1 MLCCG
6 PLSELRSEQEVERE
20 AENKRLQEELIIK
33 SQVLSEAIQAADVL
47 IDDLIALKKLLKV
60 AGTDVQINWTRLE
73 SRGNSL
79 KDVMHVCRCCVNEV
93 GQEVLKSQNML
104 KQAEQI
110 NLLATF
116 SHPGGRLNPWKV
128 TYVGTG
134 EDEGPCLSHTMWLV
148 VRNAGHYIWRGQLL
162 ILEPGNGRGV
172 FPRNPMIFG
181 SLTDR
186 GWWLE
191 QLRGMLGQ
199 TQDDNT
205 RLKKLLDENNKI
217 VNDHHRTLEE
227 KEKLITDLQ
236 TCLCDLNEVGQQEVL
251 TLNREKEQLE
261 CALELESSINTGEL
275 DTARE
280 ENSRM
285 KQILEMKERDLDSAA
300 HKIKEQ
306 DNQLAQ
312 LRQERDNLIYSYQEN
327 LKSKED
333 ILMLREK
340 LTNHENIVLQREQL
354 AANQV
359 ELLERIDNYRN
370 NLESLQLNN
379 EQLINC
385 HQQLSLK
392 VNDLENELHKV
403 SEALNKSQEVEIL
416 ALRYALY
423 ELEGHNKTLEDIVA
437 NHGGILTSQNSKN
450 KNESQY
456 NPTNNSEEFGSK
468 ECVSKNET
476 LEETSRQPNDC
487 QIDNMEKE
495 QQIPNLE
502 SLCATQKINLLSGT
516 ELGAMRCVC
525 EGEKL
530 SNNHKTAREY
540 SQQEHE
546 ELIEKLVQ
554 SVHLIMNEKMKKNNF
569 QDQNQELSKL
579 VAQLE
584 VEKVVLEEVNPNLR
598 ERRVENHLGKTTPS
612 SPDRDSNLDLPVL
625 SSRAQHDKRIGGIT
639 ISLIWV
645 MLKYKVLR

>member
-1 MLCCG
+1 MQYHAHWCPSPKITCYQGTLRCPYFPRPVVCKLSGLERRDEVMKQMLG
-6 PLSELRSEQEVERE
+6 DVKILLAQLDPVPTNMHQAAKLLESSNQRLTHQLERLKTLLRQHSSHMDTSKGIMKEELSQKSNEQLRVHLIAVQSQMSSTERKLEEAKVLADSLRSQVQNLQVEMNRKHKLRSEQEVERE

-33 SQVLSEAIQAADVL
+33 SQVLSEAIQAADVI
-47 IDDLIALKKLLKV
+47 IDDLIALKKLLKE

-110 NLLATF
+110 NLC
-116 SHPGGRLNPWKV
+116 LNEK
-128 TYVGTG
+128 TKELTQHVG
-134 EDEGPCLSHTMWLV
+134 
-148 VRNAGHYIWRGQLL
+148 
-162 ILEPGNGRGV
+162 ILEEQTL
-172 FPRNPMIFG
+172 
-181 SLTDR
+181 SLTRELQQTIKDR
-186 GWWLE
+186 DELLQE
-191 QLRGMLGQ
+191 KYNVTDQNNRLQGMLGQ

-280 ENSRM
+280 ENSRI

-333 ILMLREK
+333 ILILREK

-403 SEALNKSQEVEIL
+403 SEALNKSQEVVD
-416 ALRYALY
+416 ASY
-423 ELEGHNKTLEDIVA
+423 
-437 NHGGILTSQNSKN
+437 
-450 KNESQY
+450 
-456 NPTNNSEEFGSK
+456 
-468 ECVSKNET
+468 
-476 LEETSRQPNDC
+476 
-487 QIDNMEKE
+487 
-495 QQIPNLE
+495 
-502 SLCATQKINLLSGT
+502 
-516 ELGAMRCVC
+516 
-525 EGEKL
+525 
-530 SNNHKTAREY
+530 
-540 SQQEHE
+540 QE
-546 ELIEKLVQ
+546 
-554 SVHLIMNEKMKKNNF
+554 N
-569 QDQNQELSKL
+569 
-579 VAQLE
+579 
-584 VEKVVLEEVNPNLR
+584 
-598 ERRVENHLGKTTPS
+598 
-612 SPDRDSNLDLPVL
+612 
-625 SSRAQHDKRIGGIT
+625 
-639 ISLIWV
+639 
-645 MLKYKVLR
+645 